1 MIKICLN
8 KILRMIKNMT
18 LASPSKCF
26 TPHIFRHTFATSLL
40 EADVD
45 IRYIQKIFGHS
56 SINITEILHSVAF
69 SQQHNIL
76 SAKHPMKDFRMY
88 FILMYSSLQTFLTDN
103 RRLFIIYNYSPPL
116 LYSISV
122 TTKSIFSAIVFKIIH
137 MNLIWLFVFPFNKV
151 LKNLLS
157 FASEPNNR

>member
-1 MIKICLN
+1 MPLYAYQKNMRMIFTMKLNKHYLQFKMIKICLT
-8 KILRMIKNMT
+8 KILRMIKNM
-18 LASPSKCF
+18 LLQPPSNCF
-26 TPHIFRHTFATSLL
+26 APHIFRHTFATSLL

-116 LYSISV
+116 FSSYIS
-122 TTKSIFSAIVFKIIH
+122 AQ
-137 MNLIWLFVFPFNKV
+137 
-151 LKNLLS
+151 
-157 FASEPNNR
+157 